1 MMNNPSVFET
11 AAADTIAADTI
22 VADTIAA
29 DTVSADAHHLKKL
42 IREAEAL
49 SDEAMI
55 AFARLKQA
63 MLKARQ
69 NPAVEV
75 HAGQRALMRL
85 SQAEGQA
92 LAMSTSLLRV
102 HDELSKLAGVYA
114 GGDSPAPT
122 VIPRT
127 VTAGPVA
134 NDPADP
140 LLDAWG

>member
-1 MMNNPSVFET
+1 MNTISFNDAAMAPAIAVET
-11 AAADTIAADTI
+11 LAADA
-22 VADTIAA
+22 
-29 DTVSADAHHLKKL
+29 VSADAHRLRKL

-85 SQAEGQA
+85 SQAEAQA
-92 LAMSTSLLRV
+92 LAMSTSLLRA
-102 HDELSKLAGVYA
+102 HDELSKLAEVYA

-122 VIPRT
+122 VIPKT
-127 VTAGPVA
+127 AVAGPDDA
-134 NDPADP
+134 EDPRP
-140 LLDAWG
+140 GNWG